1 MGIFGEKSNPREKL
15 RNMVSIIRRQKYK
28 VQRDIGTLQLQTTK
42 ITADIK
48 KYAKAGQLDEAKIVA
63 RELVNSRKAISRLRA
78 ASAHM
83 DCLVSEINCQAATA
97 KLAGSLKSST
107 AVMKSISALIKLP
120 DLHKTMQEM
129 SKEMMKMGIIEEMVE
144 DTMESVMG
152 DSDVMEE
159 ATAAEVDKV
168 MREITGELPKTPEIL
183 LDSVPTGVPV
193 AGGSRASAQLVNSID
208 EAEPD
213 EGDLA
218 EMQARLA
225 ALRN

>member
-1 MGIFGEKSNPREKL
+1 
-15 RNMVSIIRRQKYK
+15 
-28 VQRDIGTLQLQTTK
+28 
-42 ITADIK
+42 
-48 KYAKAGQLDEAKIVA
+48 
-63 RELVNSRKAISRLRA
+63 
-78 ASAHM
+78 
-83 DCLVSEINCQAATA
+83 
-97 KLAGSLKSST
+97 
-107 AVMKSISALIKLP
+107 
-120 DLHKTMQEM
+120 MQEM

-159 ATAAEVDKV
+159 ATAAEVDKI

-193 AGGSRASAQLVNSID
+193 AGGSRVPAQLANSID
-208 EAEPD
+208 EEEPE